1 MSSILLDLVGKR
13 CDLMT
18 DDGEYLTGHPGISC
32 RVLAADEEWIKVAF
46 VDENGN
52 RIARLARIESLER
65 VTVYEETR

>member
-65 VTVYEETR
+65 VTVYEESR